1 MAFYDRFIQLCD
13 ESGIKPTPLMKQLN
27 LSVSSITRWKGGS
40 NVTADMLIP
49 IAKYFNVSTDYLLD
63 VTDYKLPFGY
73 SENDINYQVLL
84 EQELNLEKHLDELE
98 VLIMQK
104 YIEKLEEMSL
114 QEKVKVAAS
123 MIK

>member
-27 LSVSSITRWKGGS
+27 LSVSSITRWKNGS

-114 QEKVKVAAS
+114 QEKVKIAAS